1 MSHRQDGDK
10 GLLKTSRVFLVGFMC
25 SGKSS
30 VGRVLADKLGWRFI
44 DLDEVIEREER
55 MSIPDIFAKKGEEYF
70 RRLELKTLKRVSEE
84 EKVVVSTGGGLG
96 ANPKA
101 MDMMKEKG
109 LVVWLKVSF
118 EEFLKRCGE
127 DPSRPMIAL
136 GEEKLR
142 DLMRDREKTYARAH
156 VSIDNMGIEESAEKI
171 SLLLK

>member
-1 MSHRQDGDK
+1 
-10 GLLKTSRVFLVGFMC
+10 MC

-70 RRLELKTLKRVSEE
+70 RRLELENLKRVSEE
-84 EKVVVSTGGGLG
+84 EGVVVSTGGGLG

-101 MDMMKEKG
+101 MEMMKEKG

-118 EEFLKRCGE
+118 EEFLKRCGD
-127 DPSRPMIAL
+127 DPSRPMISL
-136 GEEKLR
+136 GEENLR
-142 DLMRDREKTYARAH
+142 DLMRDREKTYAKAH